1 MPSKPWLA
9 RGGKNNVRLEYN
21 KPVGRS
27 FDRKTVIRQLVI
39 FRRRNCC
46 KLFFLKTLSQMWK
59 KSFFL
64 EGTKSENYLFL
75 LSRLLNRCF
84 SSGRI
89 NFDYFSILDL
99 LGETRFC
106 FFVCSFNAFF
116 LCLFVQFYRNKNLFI
131 EHVDWDQ

>member
-1 MPSKPWLA
+1 LPSKPWLA
-9 RGGKNNVRLEYN
+9 RGRKNNVRLEYN

-39 FRRRNCC
+39 FRRQTK
-46 KLFFLKTLSQMWK
+46 KLLQIVFLEGFIANVK
-59 KSFFL
+59 KIFFL

-106 FFVCSFNAFF
+106 F
-116 LCLFVQFYRNKNLFI
+116 LCLFIQFYGNKNLFI